1 MSLAQAL
8 HAIGRAMPRSLDR
21 CLLLPVAAI
30 ALAATAAPSGAA
42 DTLAKGA
49 EAYKA
54 YVVEQIGSTLAGA
67 KDLQAAIKAGDAKA
81 AQAAWIK
88 SRTGWERIE
97 PITAEFFAE
106 LDEAIDS
113 WPDAKQGYH
122 AIEARLFAGNL
133 SDLSAPTDKLV
144 TAVTAFDKAVRA
156 PNFRFSSQGL
166 LNGVTK
172 LAYELGEKKAKGG
185 ESPYAATSLID
196 MRDNL
201 QGIDALYKT
210 VLQEPLKAK
219 DAKARSEHR
228 WQDPGHRGDPQGA
241 GHQEPRSGQAA
252 EDERGASRA
261 AAGIGVQA
269 QPQEAF
275 AVRLKPCATG
285 HSSGLPCS
293 RP

>member
-113 WPDAKQGYH
+113 WPDAKQRYH

-219 DAKARSEHR
+219 DAKLAQSIDGKIQDIEATLKAQDIKSLDQAKLQKTSEEL
-228 WQDPGHRGDPQGA
+228 A
-241 GHQEPRSGQAA
+241 VLLQES
-252 EDERGASRA
+252 ASKLN
-261 AAGIGVQA
+261 
-269 QPQEAF
+269 
-275 AVRLKPCATG
+275 LKKP
-285 HSSGLPCS
+285 SLSD
-293 RP
+293 

>member
-219 DAKARSEHR
+219 DAKLAQSIDGKIQDIEATLKAQDIKSLDQAKLQKTSEEL
-228 WQDPGHRGDPQGA
+228 A
-241 GHQEPRSGQAA
+241 VLLQES
-252 EDERGASRA
+252 ASKLN
-261 AAGIGVQA
+261 
-269 QPQEAF
+269 
-275 AVRLKPCATG
+275 LKKP
-285 HSSGLPCS
+285 SLSD
-293 RP
+293 

>member
-156 PNFRFSSQGL
+156 PNFRFSSQAL

-219 DAKARSEHR
+219 DAKLAQSIDGKIQDIEATLKAQDIKSLDQAKLQKTSEEL
-228 WQDPGHRGDPQGA
+228 A
-241 GHQEPRSGQAA
+241 VLLQES
-252 EDERGASRA
+252 ASKLN
-261 AAGIGVQA
+261 
-269 QPQEAF
+269 
-275 AVRLKPCATG
+275 LKKP
-285 HSSGLPCS
+285 SLSD
-293 RP
+293 

>member
-1 MSLAQAL
+1 
-8 HAIGRAMPRSLDR
+8 MPRSLDR

-88 SRTGWERIE
+88 SRAGWERIE

-219 DAKARSEHR
+219 DAKLAQSIDGKIQDIEATLKAQDIKSLDQAKLQKTSEEL
-228 WQDPGHRGDPQGA
+228 A
-241 GHQEPRSGQAA
+241 VLLQES
-252 EDERGASRA
+252 ASKLN
-261 AAGIGVQA
+261 
-269 QPQEAF
+269 
-275 AVRLKPCATG
+275 LKKP
-285 HSSGLPCS
+285 SLSD
-293 RP
+293 

>member
-1 MSLAQAL
+1 MPLAQAL

-30 ALAATAAPSGAA
+30 AFAASTASSGAA

-113 WPDAKQGYH
+113 WPDAKRGFH

-166 LNGVTK
+166 LDGVTK

-185 ESPYAATSLID
+185 ESPYAGTSLID

-219 DAKARSEHR
+219 DAKLAQSIDGKIQDIEATLKAQDIKSLDQAKLQKTSEEL
-228 WQDPGHRGDPQGA
+228 A
-241 GHQEPRSGQAA
+241 VLLQES
-252 EDERGASRA
+252 ASKLN
-261 AAGIGVQA
+261 
-269 QPQEAF
+269 
-275 AVRLKPCATG
+275 LKKP
-285 HSSGLPCS
+285 SLSD
-293 RP
+293 